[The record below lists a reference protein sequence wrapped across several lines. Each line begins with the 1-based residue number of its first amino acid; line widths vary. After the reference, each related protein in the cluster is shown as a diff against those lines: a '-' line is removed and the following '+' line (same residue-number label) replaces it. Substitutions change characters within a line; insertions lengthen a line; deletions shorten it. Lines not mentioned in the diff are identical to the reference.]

1 MGQTKINYQHTIT
14 LTKRNEGNY
23 DLYLTLVI
31 DLKRNDEIT
40 TFEELLPFLNE
51 NENYKV
57 NGVANVSIPKVAL
70 MSVASENTSEAQNE
84 EESHKLITQIK
95 KVNNA
100 LVLTLEEPKA
110 SSGISLMAAK
120 SANEIVTLN
129 SVSLLSDS
137 VNDKIVTLSGLEE
150 FYNQMKSHPQFT
162 ITKNGTTLNIK
173 KNW

>member
-40 TFEELLPFLNE
+40 TFEELLPYLSE

-70 MSVASENTSEAQNE
+70 MSVASDNANE
-84 EESHKLITQIK
+84 TQSPEESHKMITQIT

-100 LVLTLEEPKA
+100 LKVTLEEPKA
-110 SSGISLMAAK
+110 SSGIALMAAR
-120 SANEIVTLN
+120 SANETITLN
-129 SVSLLSDS
+129 SVSLLADS
-137 VNDKIVTLSGLEE
+137 VSDKIVTLSGLEE

-162 ITKNGTTLNIK
+162 ITKTGSVINIK

>member
-1 MGQTKINYQHTIT
+1 MNKSWNRF
-14 LTKRNEGNY
+14 LN
-23 DLYLTLVI
+23 LVI

-40 TFEELLPFLNE
+40 TFEELLPYLNE
-51 NENYKV
+51 NENYTV

-70 MSVASENTSEAQNE
+70 MSVASENTSESQNE
-84 EESHKLITQIK
+84 EESHKIITQIK

-110 SSGISLMAAK
+110 SSGISLMGAK
-120 SANEIVTLN
+120 SANETVTLN

-150 FYNQMKSHPQFT
+150 FHNQMKSHPQFT
-162 ITKNGTTLNIK
+162 ITKTGSVINIK